1 MARSE
6 RPYRRR
12 KEPLI
17 DPQQL
22 GYTVNGSSKRG
33 WESLAEHLRKSPSEL
48 FDLMVQNLPL
58 DEYGRPTWMP
68 DEPTEETQDGVL
80 QMPAA

>member
-12 KEPLI
+12 KEPLL

-22 GYTVNGSSKRG
+22 GYTVTGRSKRG
-33 WESLAEHLRKSPSEL
+33 WEDLAALLKVSPSAL
-48 FDLMVQNLPL
+48 FAILVQNLPL
-58 DEYGRPTWMP
+58 DDYGRPTWLP
-68 DEPTEETQDGVL
+68 EPPTEDGVL

>member
-12 KEPLI
+12 EQPLI
-17 DPQQL
+17 DPKQL
-22 GYTVNGSSKRG
+22 GYTVNGTSKYG
-33 WESLAEHLRKSPSEL
+33 WEDLAEYLKVSPSEL
-48 FDLMVQNLPL
+48 FDIMFQNLQL
-58 DEYGRPTWMP
+58 DDYGRPVWFP
-68 DEPTEETQDGVL
+68 EPRPEDGVL

>member
-22 GYTVNGSSKRG
+22 GYTVNGTSKYG
-33 WESLAEHLRKSPSEL
+33 WEDLAEYLKVSPSEL
-48 FDLMVQNLPL
+48 FDIMVQNLEL
-58 DEYGRPTWMP
+58 DEYGRPTWFP
-68 DEPTEETQDGVL
+68 KRPTEDGVL

>member
-22 GYTVNGSSKRG
+22 GYTVNGTSKHR
-33 WESLAEHLRKSPSEL
+33 WEHLADGLKVSPSEL
-48 FDLMVQNLPL
+48 FDIMVQNLQL
-58 DEYGRPTWMP
+58 DGYGRPVWFP
-68 DEPTEETQDGVL
+68 EPPTEDGVL

>member
-12 KEPLI
+12 KDPLL

-22 GYTVNGSSKRG
+22 GYTVNGRSKRG
-33 WESLAEHLRKSPSEL
+33 WEDLAEFLKVSPSEL
-48 FDLMVQNLPL
+48 FDIMVQNLPL
-58 DEYGRPTWMP
+58 DDYGRPTWLP
-68 DEPTEETQDGVL
+68 EPPTEDGVL